1 VSVWIVASGTFYNH
15 VKVPDVGWRGRY
27 SYGRFFNLVEFVNYR
42 ALVFVLR
49 GFGHKVYVFALNSFC
64 FALIVSI

>member
-1 VSVWIVASGTFYNH
+1 MYMTCVILLYTPL
-15 VKVPDVGWRGRY
+15 PDVGWRGRY

-64 FALIVSI
+64 FALIVSV

>member
-1 VSVWIVASGTFYNH
+1 VVSLPSPTL
-15 VKVPDVGWRGRY
+15 VGEDGILT
-27 SYGRFFNLVEFVNYR
+27 GGFFNLVEFVNYR

-64 FALIVSI
+64 FALIVFV